1 MSALLGCW
9 IDGVAGSSVP
19 VDDRG
24 LQYGDGIFET
34 ILVRGGKPRF
44 LEAHRARLQRG
55 LVQLGIQF
63 LASDALNAE
72 IARASAM
79 APPLAILKIIIT
91 RGSTQ
96 RRGYTPAGFVQA
108 RRIVSLW
115 ETALET
121 AVAEQGAI
129 LRIARLR
136 LPQSSAFPGI
146 KHLNRLENVMAA
158 AEGIGAPA
166 YDSLLLDTGDHLV
179 SGTACNVFVVRSGM
193 LLTPPVDRVGVAGVM
208 RGIVLRESTALDIEA
223 REQVLTLDDV
233 ARADGMFI
241 TNARIGVVQVQR
253 VGEHAFPM
261 NPLAT
266 RLAAHIETLD
276 A

>member
-63 LASDALNAE
+63 LASDELNAE

-166 YDSLLLDTGDHLV
+166 YDSLLLDTGDQLV
-179 SGTACNVFVVRSGM
+179 SGTSCNVFVVRSGM

-223 REQVLTLDDV
+223 REQVLTMDDV

>member
-63 LASDALNAE
+63 LASDELNAE

>member
-63 LASDALNAE
+63 LASDELNAE

-179 SGTACNVFVVRSGM
+179 SGTACNVFVVRSGI